1 MKKYL
6 HRSGCDWSGLKKWSC
21 CSITNQCGENEGDC
35 DSDAHCSNDL
45 MCGTENCVGPHF
57 HPLADCC
64 FSAVAPNPPGAE
76 VPFQD
81 LEEEN
86 KEKRNFYYYYPT
98 YAPPYTYMN
107 PTTTTTTV
115 EPPSND
121 IVHPRFFDLVGHE
134 TLYASSGNKYF
145 LSKSFHRQTY
155 PTTS

>member
-1 MKKYL
+1 
-6 HRSGCDWSGLKKWSC
+6 
-21 CSITNQCGENEGDC
+21 
-35 DSDAHCSNDL
+35 

-121 IVHPRFFDLVGHE
+121 IVHPRFFD
-134 TLYASSGNKYF
+134 
-145 LSKSFHRQTY
+145 
-155 PTTS
+155 